1 MSESFDLLIIG
12 GGINGVGIARDASGR
27 NLSVLLVEQD
37 DLAAHTSSASTKL
50 IHGGLRYLE
59 YYEFRLVREALL
71 ERERLLGIAPH
82 IIWPL
87 EFVLPQSPQGR
98 SSWRIRAGLFLYD
111 HLAPRSRLPNSKA
124 VHFGPHP
131 AVTILKPEYVQGFT
145 YADCWVED
153 SRLVALNALDA
164 AERGAKILTHTKLLS
179 AHPENHGWIAHLLDQ
194 KSGKEDTV
202 YVRAI
207 VNAAGPWVGEVLTKE
222 LGIQTQKTVRKV
234 KGSHIIVPK
243 LYDGDYAFIL
253 QNPDNRIIFVI
264 PYEYE
269 FSLIGTTD
277 IPYPGDPGEVT
288 ISSEEIQYLCE
299 NASRYFRT
307 TLDPKDVV
315 RSYSGVR
322 PLYDDHAANASAVTR
337 DYVLDMEGKGE
348 IPPLLSIFGGKITT
362 YRRLAEH
369 ALALLQP
376 ALGHPKG
383 HSWTATEPLPGGD
396 IANGDFSGFVRTLAE
411 RYPFLSAHLVYR
423 LARAY
428 GTRALKILGNAHRM
442 EDLGRDFGAELTQAE
457 VDYLVTQEWAREAE
471 DILWRR
477 SKMALHV
484 PKETAEQLSA
494 YLHSPELAEKIQQ
507 GGVKTMP

>member
-1 MSESFDLLIIG
+1 MSNSYDLLIIG

-27 NLSVLLVEQD
+27 KLSVLLVEQD

-59 YYEFRLVREALL
+59 YYEFRLVREALM

-87 EFVLPQSPQGR
+87 EFVLPQSPDGR
-98 SSWRIRAGLFLYD
+98 SSWRIRAGLMLYD
-111 HLAPRSRLPNSKA
+111 HLAPRSRLPGSKA

-131 AVTILKPEYVQGFT
+131 AAAILKSEFAKGFT

-164 AERGAKILTHTKLLS
+164 SERGAKILTHTRLLA
-179 AHPENHGWIAHLLDQ
+179 AHPEKQLWKAQLKDQ
-194 KSGKEDTV
+194 VTGKETTV
-202 YVRAI
+202 FAKAL
-207 VNAAGPWVGEVLTKE
+207 VNAAGPWVGDVLVKE
-222 LGIQTQKTVRKV
+222 LGIQTHKTVRKV
-234 KGSHIIVPK
+234 KGSHIIVPRI
-243 LYDGDYAFIL
+243 YQGDYAFIL
-253 QNPDNRIIFVI
+253 QNPDKRIVFAI

-269 FSLIGTTD
+269 YTLIGTTD
-277 IPYPGDPGEVT
+277 IPYDGDPAQVS
-288 ISSEEIQYLCE
+288 ISPEETAYLCE
-299 NASRYFRT
+299 SVSRYFRT
-307 TLDPKDVV
+307 PLHPDDVV

-337 DYVLDMEGKGE
+337 DYVLDMEGGND
-348 IPPLLSIFGGKITT
+348 IPPLLSVFGGKITT

-369 ALALLQP
+369 ALSLLQP
-376 ALGHPKG
+376 VLGHPKN
-383 HSWTATEPLPGGD
+383 HSWTATAPLPGGD
-396 IANGDFSGFVRTLAE
+396 ISNGDFAGFVRMLSE
-411 RYPFLSAHLVYR
+411 QYPFLSAHLAYR

-428 GTRALKILGNAHRM
+428 GTRALKILGDARQM
-442 EDLGRDFGAELTQAE
+442 TDLGEDFGGELTQAE
-457 VDYLVTQEWAREAE
+457 VDYLVTQEWARESE

-484 PKETAEQLSA
+484 PADTNEKLKA
-494 YLHSPELAEKIQQ
+494 YLQSPEIIAKIGQ
-507 GGVKTMP
+507 GGA